1 MPQKPATATIL
12 MRGEITDHFPLISR
26 NANGASPN
34 ATVIQRKNASENE
47 GISPAFARA
56 TMIFVENMQATTMKP
71 MIARTADECIDAVP
85 DLLSSCFIGSVL
97 DGYPITVLASK
108 LVLKL
113 RMSALPPKA
122 DMCGALAHVRF
133 GPETDIDHPD
143 SPAVLICSLSG

>member
-12 MRGEITDHFPLISR
+12 MRGEITDRFSLISR
-26 NANGASPN
+26 TANGASPN

-85 DLLSSCFIGSVL
+85 DLLSSCFIGQSSMA
-97 DGYPITVLASK
+97 T
-108 LVLKL
+108 
-113 RMSALPPKA
+113 R
-122 DMCGALAHVRF
+122 
-133 GPETDIDHPD
+133 
-143 SPAVLICSLSG
+143 